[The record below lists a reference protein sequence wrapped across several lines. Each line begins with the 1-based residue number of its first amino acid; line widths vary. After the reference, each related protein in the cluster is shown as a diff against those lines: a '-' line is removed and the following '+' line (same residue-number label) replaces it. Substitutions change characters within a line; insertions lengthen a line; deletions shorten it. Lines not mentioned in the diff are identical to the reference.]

1 MKFSCQCSIP
11 NPKAKAA
18 SAFVTYLP
26 WELRYSTFRSLTRP
40 LLCSMLIN
48 APNLGAAHNFAST
61 DAYSNIIVRHG
72 GITVKKKRRPK
83 GLPFRESVPKEPQKH
98 TTAYG
103 TLPCNCRKVF
113 THKDLAT
120 ADRGGGYL
128 NYFSSSTEISLLAR
142 RIMPLSPIQPH
153 QRPAGSPARF
163 PGVAP
168 RQSPCRKS
176 LHITTGRTLQP
187 RPNTPGHRTA
197 FHSLL
202 SSMSIPSV
210 SSWFAAP
217 GQSGWSITFKTTRP
231 CWISCP
237 KA

>member
-120 ADRGGGYL
+120 TDRGGGYL
-128 NYFSSSTEISLLAR
+128 NYFSFRQRFHCSLAASCPFPPSSLINAR
-142 RIMPLSPIQPH
+142 PVH
-153 QRPAGSPARF
+153 RPAFRASRRGRVLVAKACTSPPDARCSHAQIHLVTELLSTRCSRACQYPRCL
-163 PGVAP
+163 PG
-168 RQSPCRKS
+168 
-176 LHITTGRTLQP
+176 LP
-187 RPNTPGHRTA
+187 RPGK
-197 FHSLL
+197 
-202 SSMSIPSV
+202 
-210 SSWFAAP
+210 AA
-217 GQSGWSITFKTTRP
+217 GQ
-231 CWISCP
+231 
-237 KA
+237 